1 MKPIRIVSISLVAL
15 ALSLGA
21 MSLAATTPAKKPAAK
36 SAARSAAK
44 TAKAPSASSTAK
56 MIERGKFLTTVS
68 GCNDC
73 HTPGTMFGTPDFS
86 RQLSGSELGWNGP
99 WGTSYARNLTPDLDT
114 GLGYYSEKEIVNA
127 IRGGHRLDG
136 KPLLP
141 PMPWQD
147 LLPYSDEDLT
157 AIASY
162 LKSLPPIKHKV
173 PDALPPGQMPTAGAF
188 ISFPAPPA
196 WDAAHTA
203 SGDTTAKK

>member
-1 MKPIRIVSISLVAL
+1 MKPIRTISIAWVAAALTLGAVAL
-15 ALSLGA
+15 A
-21 MSLAATTPAKKPAAK
+21 ATAPAKKAAT
-36 SAARSAAK
+36 RTTAK
-44 TAKAPSASSTAK
+44 TAAKGARTPSASAKAK

-73 HTPGTMFGTPDFS
+73 HTPGTMFGQPDFS

-99 WGTSYARNLTPDLDT
+99 WGTSYARNLTPDLET

-162 LKSLPPIKHKV
+162 LKSLPPIQHKV

-188 ISFPAPPA
+188 VSFPAPPA
-196 WDAAHTA
+196 WDAARTA
-203 SGDTTAKK
+203 TGDTTAKK